1 LKKLSI
7 PSLGKPSKKK
17 RIDVVDI
24 VAAGISLICLILA
37 VISVA
42 SESVLWRLG
51 QGRLGYDPGSD

>member
-24 VAAGISLICLILA
+24 VAAGISLILA